1 MGYIKT
7 ETEVYILKIIGG
19 PASQL
24 LASRTA
30 RALGTEPVLCEFNRF
45 PDGELYLRV
54 ADEIE
59 NENVTLIQSTPTDS
73 DFVSLLQLIDAC
85 EGAKELNVVIPYMGY
100 ARQDKKF
107 KSGEPISA
115 RAVARCINADRIFT
129 VNIHEKSVL
138 EHFPAPA
145 RNLDAAKL
153 LGEYITGFGLEN
165 PILVAPDEGAE
176 CLIKN
181 VASGPGFDYDHLQ
194 KTRLSGDTVVIK
206 TKSVDVT
213 GRHVV
218 LVDDMIA
225 TGGTMAESIRMFREQ
240 GAADVYIACVHPV
253 LARNAALRLFNAG
266 VKDIIA
272 TDTLEKAESRL
283 SVAPIIADALKDL
296 N

>member
-1 MGYIKT
+1 MK
-7 ETEVYILKIIGG
+7 ILGG

-45 PDGELYLRV
+45 PDGELYLRI

-59 NENVTLIQSTPTDS
+59 NEKVTIIQSTPTDS
-73 DFVSLLQLIDAC
+73 DLVSLLQLIDAC

-115 RAVARCINADRIFT
+115 RAVARSLNADRIFT

-138 EHFPAPA
+138 EHFLAPA
-145 RNLDAAKL
+145 KNLDAAKL
-153 LGEYITGFGLEN
+153 LGEYIAGFGLEN

-176 CLIKN
+176 GLVKN
-181 VASGPGFDYDHLQ
+181 VSSGPGLDHDHLQ
-194 KTRLSGDTVVIK
+194 KTRLSGDTVIIK

-225 TGGTMAESIRMFREQ
+225 TGGTMAESIRMLRDQ
-240 GAADVYIACVHPV
+240 GAVDVHLVCVHPV
-253 LARNAALRLFNAG
+253 LARNAVLRLFNAG
-266 VKDIIA
+266 VKDIIS
-272 TDTLEKAESRL
+272 TDTLEKAESRI
-283 SVAPIIADALKDL
+283 SVAPLIANALKGL
-296 N
+296 

>member
-1 MGYIKT
+1 MK
-7 ETEVYILKIIGG
+7 ILGG

-30 RALGTEPVLCEFNRF
+30 RALGTEPLLCEFNRF
-45 PDGELYLRV
+45 PDGELYLRI

-59 NENVTLIQSTPTDS
+59 NENVTIVQSTPTDS
-73 DFVSLLQLIDAC
+73 DLVSLLQLIDAC
-85 EGAKELNVVIPYMGY
+85 EGAKRLNVVIPYMGY

-138 EHFPAPA
+138 DHFPAPA
-145 RNLDAAKL
+145 ENLDPAKI
-153 LGEYITGFGLEN
+153 LGEYIGNFGLEN
-165 PILVAPDEGAE
+165 PVLVAPDAGAE
-176 CLIKN
+176 GLVKN
-181 VASGPGFDYDHLQ
+181 VSSGLGFDYDHLQ

-206 TKSVDVT
+206 TKNLDVT
-213 GRHVV
+213 GRHVI

-225 TGGTMAESIRMFREQ
+225 TGGTMAESIKMLRDQ
-240 GAADVYIACVHPV
+240 GAVDVHLVCVHPV

-266 VKDIIA
+266 VKDIIS
-272 TDTLEKAESRL
+272 TDTLEKAESKIT
-283 SVAPIIADALKDL
+283 VAPLIADALKGL
-296 N
+296 